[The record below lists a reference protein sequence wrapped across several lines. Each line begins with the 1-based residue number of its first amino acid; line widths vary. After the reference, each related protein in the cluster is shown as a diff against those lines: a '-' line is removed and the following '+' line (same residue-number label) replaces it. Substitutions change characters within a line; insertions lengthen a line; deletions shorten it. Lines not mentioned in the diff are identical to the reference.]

1 MARFRMTAERLR
13 DGSTLR
19 LTQNEERWQ
28 LLNVEGLSTPE
39 AQISEYDVASLDGS
53 KVNYIKMGTREITIS
68 LAIQGTYL
76 QSVEDN
82 RQALYSLFRIKDV
95 IRLHIETKNRSVY
108 IDGYCRQPLCDN
120 FTNPQTMDITILCPN
135 PAFNDESTTEE
146 NTSKREPMFEFPIY
160 PEAGYDTSVAY
171 EDYTSADGFYINLE
185 EPVEFST
192 LNPERSATIV
202 VESENETGI
211 TIVCTFLDSV
221 SKLTINNEDTLEYM
235 TINYAFQINDILT
248 ICTIAGEKS
257 ITLLRNGVTTNM
269 IPYLDTSSNW
279 FSLQSGN
286 NSFNYIVDDDLT
298 LVSVEMEI
306 QYVPIYYAI

>member
-1 MARFRMTAERLR
+1 MPKFRMTAERLR

-19 LTQNEERWQ
+19 LTQNEQRWQ
-28 LLNVEGLSTPE
+28 LLEVEGLSTPE
-39 AQISEYDVASLDGS
+39 AQISEYDVASLDGV
-53 KVNYIKMGTREITIS
+53 KVNHIKMEAREITIS
-68 LAIQGTYL
+68 LAIHGTYY

-95 IRLHIETKNRSVY
+95 IRLHIETKNRNVY

-120 FTNPQTMDITILCPN
+120 FENPQVMDITILCPN

-146 NTSKREPMFEFPIY
+146 NTSKREPMFESPIY
-160 PEAGYDTSVAY
+160 PEAGYDTTVAY
-171 EDYTSADGFYINLE
+171 TDYTSEDGFYTNLG

-202 VESENETGI
+202 VDSENETGI

-235 TINYAFQINDILT
+235 TINYDFQINDILT

-269 IPYLDTSSNW
+269 IPYLDTASSW